1 MFAKLQNGQIAQYPY
16 TVQQLC
22 EDNPNIS
29 FPANLDDA
37 TLARFD
43 TVRVV
48 ITGQPE
54 HDKISESVVEI
65 PPVFNVARSRWEQD
79 WDIIPA
85 SAEEAAQ
92 RKAALQASIVAA
104 TQARLDDF
112 ARTRGYDGILSACTY
127 ATSTVTKFQAE
138 AQYCVQARDATWA
151 KLYEML
157 AEVQA
162 GTRPMPSGFEDIE
175 AELPPLNW
183 PT

>member
-1 MFAKLQNGQIAQYPY
+1 MYVLAPNQTVEKFPYSIGDLRKDNPQTSFPKNPSVAMLASYNVFPVVSTGAQYD
-16 TVQQLC
+16 Q
-22 EDNPNIS
+22 
-29 FPANLDDA
+29 A
-37 TLARFD
+37 TQVATQDGCAYSQDRQRWEATW
-43 TVRVV
+43 TVR
-48 ITGQPE
+48 
-54 HDKISESVVEI
+54 DKT
-65 PPVFNVARSRWEQD
+65 
-79 WDIIPA
+79 
-85 SAEEAAQ
+85 AEEIAADQQ
-92 RKAALQASIVAA
+92 RLQTQIVDA

-112 ARTRGYDGILSACTY
+112 AKTRGYDGILSACTY

-162 GTRPMPSGFEDIE
+162 GTRPMPSGFEGIE